1 MRADDL
7 IGTWWLEAYRS
18 IDDDGGVHEGPL
30 GADPCGLLFYAADGH
45 MSVNMMRSPGTGH
58 GFMGYAGTWELSGRQ
73 VIHRVLVSSHDYL
86 IGTRQHR
93 DIELADDRLTLHAVA
108 PAASGRAGRRLL
120 RWRRMT
126 GVGR

>member
-1 MRADDL
+1 MRAADL
-7 IGTWWLEAYRS
+7 VGTWWLEAYRS
-18 IDDDGGVHEGPL
+18 IGDDGGVHEGPL
-30 GADPCGLLFYAADGH
+30 GADPRGLLFYAADGH
-45 MSVNMMRSPGTGH
+45 MSVTMMRSPGTGS

-86 IGTRQHR
+86 VGTRQHR
-93 DIELADDRLTLHAVA
+93 DAELAGDRLTLHAVA